1 MLRRSISYIL
11 LGVAA
16 GCADDHCVG
25 FDPDLADGEAEVLKV
40 SLLQTNVKTPSVS
53 DDDQVHLFQAGD
65 VNQGIWDTLGGM
77 FRKAEKNAVE
87 IQKSVLDTIVAQTD
101 AALDDVD
108 KVVNQYEA
116 DVEEAEMKFVK
127 KTNASVMEQV
137 QLIKKKVASVMD
149 KGRAFW
155 RNSKQQ
161 VVRIQNIV
169 VGTLSTVGQTDT
181 AIQINST
188 VVALLQ
194 KLDSASE
201 GTLTVAKDARAV
213 TAETASCAVL
223 KLNST
228 LARASHEVES
238 FTKDFEDVFKVTEA
252 KMSDLS
258 KKLPSELSQQALE
271 DTIHKVLLALHRLQK
286 VTKGTTPGSIQSI
299 VLQLTPDGFAF
310 CHKGGVDE
318 GSQTWSHFQADGE
331 IGEIGRDTN

>member
-271 DTIHKVLLALHRLQK
+271 AAGKLRQRGFATAENVLRVYEKAAKKQIEIIDRLQATC
-286 VTKGTTPGSIQSI
+286 VQEGQGC
-299 VLQLTPDGFAF
+299 GE
-310 CHKGGVDE
+310 GGLFNNIKNFFKKLF
-318 GSQTWSHFQADGE
+318 H
-331 IGEIGRDTN
+331 R